1 MMKNGITILF
11 LALIFFSTFTYSAE
25 QKEYLSPDGKYWAI
39 VVPLSKSS
47 YGSGENEIFIKTKDG
62 NILCSQNY
70 ASDDGEH
77 GFVVETAAWTPDS
90 KFFVYSL
97 SSSGGH
103 QAWHFPT
110 DFISTIDGKVRR
122 LDEFVG
128 PITDPSFALI
138 APNTINTSGRDK
150 TTLDEAN
157 FEVKLSELLKHELKK

>member
-1 MMKNGITILF
+1 MMKNGITISI

-25 QKEYLSPDGKYWAI
+25 QKEYLSPDGEYRAI
-39 VVPLSKSS
+39 VVSLSKSS
-47 YGSGENEIFIKTKDG
+47 YGSAESEIFIKTKDG
-62 NILCSQNY
+62 KILCSKDY
-70 ASDDGEH
+70 SSEDGEH
-77 GFVVETAAWTPDS
+77 GFGVEKAAWTPDS

-128 PITDPSFALI
+128 PVTDPSFALI
-138 APNTINTSGRDK
+138 APDTIKTSGRDK
-150 TTLDEAN
+150 TNLDETN
-157 FEVKLSELLKHELKK
+157 FYVKLSELVK